1 MSMTQRDGSMGRD
14 DDDPMALCERAR
26 PHAKPIT
33 NSLPPCDQNSRKAV
47 DVLWLLHWAFV
58 REKVHLAR
66 PQGMDGVFCRP
77 PMGYADSTLSVGS
90 GGSGSGYFGFKAPA
104 DAYAVLRAVEA
115 LGLPGK
121 LVREYA
127 MIGLGARPDWTP
139 EPVITVER
147 GKTGHAWHLTN
158 RGKKSVSA
166 PFRLFKYRGDLPE
179 IVEQRRMIYTVW
191 ANAVASLHDG
201 LTVQGKLVA
210 HELTA
215 DLPPARPWGSS
226 GS

>member
-1 MSMTQRDGSMGRD
+1 MSMKQTDDVVGRD
-14 DDDPMALCERAR
+14 SDDPMALRARAR

-47 DVLWLLHWAFV
+47 TVEWLLHWAFV

-66 PQGMDGVFCRP
+66 LPGLLMGPSLSQGSR
-77 PMGYADSTLSVGS
+77 DSLSKIGAAVGS
-90 GGSGSGYFGFKAPA
+90 SMNLGFEAPA
-104 DAYAVLRAVEA
+104 DAYAVKRAVE
-115 LGLPGK
+115 
-121 LVREYA
+121 
-127 MIGLGARPDWTP
+127 GLGGADTRLVMECALANAAPDWTP
-139 EPVITVER
+139 HPVITVER

-179 IVEQRRMIYTVW
+179 IVETRRAVYLQW
-191 ANAVASLHDG
+191 ADAVRRVHAVLSEADMLAD
-201 LTVQGKLVA
+201 

-215 DLPPARPWGSS
+215 EKPALRPWLDAR
-226 GS
+226 